1 MNQSV
6 GLNPHISV
14 DCVIFGFDG
23 DQLRVL
29 LIERSEKQNDTIS
42 SSHAGLKKH
51 KLPGD
56 LIHLNED
63 LDRAAERILA
73 ELTGLEQIFLRQFA
87 VFGDPG
93 RIPDN
98 EDRRWLENASGIKIS
113 RVVTTAYYSLIRIDK
128 SKTENENSHH
138 ASWYPLNKLPSLI
151 FDHQEIISAGLERL
165 RSEIRFEPLCFEL
178 LPGKFTIRQIQTL
191 YEVILGQ
198 PLDNRNFRKKL
209 LKASYIE
216 ALDEKEK
223 GVAHKPALYYR
234 FNNEK
239 YREIRENFLYYNF

>member
-1 MNQSV
+1 
-6 GLNPHISV
+6 
-14 DCVIFGFDG
+14 VIFGFDG

-29 LIERSEKQNDTIS
+29 LIERPEKKKDTSTIS
-42 SSHAGLKKH
+42 GTAEKKH

-56 LIHLNED
+56 LIHLRED
-63 LDRAAERILA
+63 LDIAAARVLA
-73 ELTGLEQIFLRQFA
+73 ELTGLQQIFLRQFA

-98 EDRRWLENASGIKIS
+98 EDRRWLESSSGITIS

-128 SKTENENSHH
+128 SNAEKENSHH
-138 ASWYPLNKLPSLI
+138 ASWHPIDALPSLI
-151 FDHQEIISAGLERL
+151 FDHREIILTGLEKL
-165 RSEIRFEPLCFEL
+165 RNEIRFEPLCFEL

-191 YEVILGQ
+191 YEVIFGQ

-209 LKASYIE
+209 LKAPYIE
-216 ALDEKEK
+216 PLGEKEK

-234 FNNEK
+234 FNKNK
-239 YREIRENFLYYNF
+239 YLATRENLLYYNF